1 MDLKFLELVRF
12 RASPA
17 PAPVVFDGPPQV
29 RAYWEGLRRAG
40 AIPMRAALDPRGM
53 SGVLDRVFLAE
64 RIGRGVAQVRIAG
77 SALGEIGGMDLR
89 GLPLTVL
96 FCAEA
101 RDLVGQVIEQV
112 LHAPAVAELDLV
124 PDRGNGRVI
133 AQLVL
138 MPLADGQ
145 DRRLVLGAFGFAP
158 DALRRCRFK
167 VARRR
172 EERLFDSS
180 EAAEPA
186 PAPALSAR
194 RAGHLTLVHAKDQ
207 GGRSPRRPLP
217 EFSGP

>member
-17 PAPVVFDGPPQV
+17 PAPVVFDGPQQV

-112 LHAPAVAELDLV
+112 LHAPAVAELDLIS
-124 PDRGNGRVI
+124 DRGNGQVI

-138 MPLADGQ
+138 LPLADEQ
-145 DRRLVLGAFGFAP
+145 DRQLLLGSFGFAP
-158 DALRRCRFK
+158 DALRRCKFK

-172 EERLFDSS
+172 EERLFGRP
-180 EAAEPA
+180 EAVEPA
-186 PAPALSAR
+186 PAPVTSAR
-194 RAGHLTLVHAKDQ
+194 RVGHLTLVQANN
-207 GGRSPRRPLP
+207 
-217 EFSGP
+217 

>member
-17 PAPVVFDGPPQV
+17 PAPVAFDGPPQV

-53 SGVLDRVFLAE
+53 SGALDRVFLAE

-112 LHAPAVAELDLV
+112 LHAPAVAGLDLV
-124 PDRGNGRVI
+124 SDRGNGRVN
-133 AQLVL
+133 AQLLL
-138 MPLADGQ
+138 MPLADEQ
-145 DRRLVLGAFGFAP
+145 DRQLLLGAFGFAP
-158 DALRRCRFK
+158 DALRRCRFR

-172 EERLFDSS
+172 EERLFGRP
-180 EAAEPA
+180 EAMEPA
-186 PAPALSAR
+186 PAPVASAR
-194 RAGHLTLVHAKDQ
+194 RAGHLTLVQAKD
-207 GGRSPRRPLP
+207 
-217 EFSGP
+217 